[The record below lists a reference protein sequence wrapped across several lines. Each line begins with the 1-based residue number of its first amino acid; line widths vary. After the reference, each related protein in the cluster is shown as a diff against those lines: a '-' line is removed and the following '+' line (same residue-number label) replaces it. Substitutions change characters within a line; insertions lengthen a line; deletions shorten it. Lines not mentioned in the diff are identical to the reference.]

1 MKFLRPKFL
10 RFNFLRSRRGVAAIA
25 ALLLIL
31 FLFRPGV
38 YRLRN
43 RIAVTIGNALG
54 RRVALDNVRV
64 RLLPRPGFDLE
75 GLVIYDDPAFSAEPM
90 IRAQEVSAAI
100 RFRSLLRGRLEI
112 ATLSAS
118 EPSINLVRND
128 QGRWNLASLI
138 ERNAQIPAAPTGK
151 RASERRPAFPY
162 LEAGHARVNFKI
174 GQTKKSYALMDANVA
189 LWQDS
194 ENSWAAR
201 IKAEPVRT
209 DFNLTDTGLLQINAT
224 WQRAPSSRS
233 TPVQLTA
240 QWQNGQLGQITKL
253 LSGRDRGWRGGVS
266 FTAKLSGTP
275 EALQIESETAI
286 EGFHRYDIVGSENVR
301 LATACTG
308 QYNAIASTLADLLCE
323 SPVGDGMLR
332 LRGALSLVAQVPNY
346 DLTLEAEKVPL
357 SSMVR
362 LLRQAKKQTPGDLTA
377 SGLLNAEFRA
387 TRSAPEDSGAAGVSP
402 VQPVGDA
409 RLSTTRHGLL
419 TKWTGNGSAT
429 NVRLSWS
436 AGSAGEN
443 EVAFGTIPLAL
454 VSRIMISRTMVSR
467 TMLAPGS
474 QKAKHGHP
482 TTKEE
487 KDQEP
492 AETHLRIGPVA
503 LSMNASAPV
512 NTGGWVSAAGYR
524 FFLLGDMELKDLFR
538 LENVLALP
546 VTRPPAEGEAKLDVS
561 VSGPWQGFAAPTILG
576 TAQLRNVR
584 AEMRGLNTPIE
595 ISSAVITLA
604 PDAVLMQKISA
615 RTGSTHW
622 NGAVT
627 APRHCA
633 LPGPVPGIVPGSVP
647 NCVFQ
652 FDLTADQLAI
662 GDLTAWFAPHPAKR
676 PWYRILNSDSNQ
688 PLGPSPLLAIQAHG
702 NLHVDQFGLKKVSVT
717 QVATQVD
724 VDRGKITL
732 IALRAQLLQG
742 THQGNW
748 TIDLSNHDLS
758 KHDLSNHDVS
768 TPDTSPDDASTPNV
782 RYHGAGRFNDIALA
796 QVGTLM
802 NDDWIAGTA
811 DGKFDVEGSGD
822 SFRELRAQ
830 SGKLQ
835 FVMRNGSLPHIE
847 IPGSPV
853 PLPVHRFTG
862 ELHLKKG
869 VWELS
874 AGRLESRD
882 GIYQVSGTDSP
893 GSGFDFAL
901 TRGDE
906 QSWTLTG
913 TLAKPHLV
921 PRSRTVAKRTDENV
935 NLKTGKP

>member
-1 MKFLRPKFL
+1 MK
-10 RFNFLRSRRGVAAIA
+10 FLRSRRGVAAVA

-43 RIAVTIGNALG
+43 RIAITIGSALG
-54 RRVALDNVRV
+54 RRVGLDSVRL

-112 ATLSAS
+112 ATLSAT

-128 QGRWNLASLI
+128 QGRWNLASLL

-151 RASERRPAFPY
+151 PPSERRPAFPY

-174 GQTKKSYALMDANVA
+174 GQTKKSYALMDADVA

-224 WQRAPSSRS
+224 WQRAPSLRL
-233 TPVQLTA
+233 TPVQLTV

-253 LSGRDRGWRGGVS
+253 LSGKDRGWRGGIS

-275 EALQIESETAI
+275 EALQIESATAI
-286 EGFHRYDIVGSENVR
+286 EGFHRYDIAGSENVR
-301 LATACTG
+301 LGTACSG
-308 QYNAIASTLADLLCE
+308 NYNAITSTLADLLCE
-323 SPVGDGMLR
+323 SPVGDGTLR
-332 LRGALSLVAQVPNY
+332 LSGTLDLTAQPRTY
-346 DLTLEAEKVPL
+346 DLTIKAEEVPL
-357 SSMVR
+357 NSVVR

-387 TRSAPEDSGAAGVSP
+387 TRSAPEDGGATGASPVHPSGVSR
-402 VQPVGDA
+402 V
-409 RLSTTRHGLL
+409 STTRHGLL
-419 TKWTGNGSAT
+419 TKWTGDGSAT
-429 NVRLSWS
+429 NVRLLSS
-436 AGSAGEN
+436 AGNAGED
-443 EVAFGTIPLAL
+443 EVAFGTIPMAL
-454 VSRIMISRTMVSR
+454 VSRTIVSRTMVSP
-467 TMLAPGS
+467 TMVSRSMAAADS
-474 QKAKHGHP
+474 RQAKHGYP
-482 TTKEE
+482 RTKEE
-487 KDQEP
+487 KDAEP

-512 NTGGWVSAAGYR
+512 NAGGWVSAAGYR

-546 VTRPPAEGEAKLDVS
+546 VTRPAAEGAAKLDVS
-561 VSGPWQGFAAPTILG
+561 VSGPWQGFAAPAILG

-595 ISSAVITLA
+595 ISSAAMTLA

-627 APRHCA
+627 APRHC
-633 LPGPVPGIVPGSVP
+633 VPPGSLP

-652 FDLTADQLAI
+652 FDLTADQFSI
-662 GDLTAWFAPHPAKR
+662 GDLAAWFTLHPAKR
-676 PWYRILNSDSNQ
+676 PWYRILNSNSNQ

-702 NLHVDQFGLKKVSVT
+702 SLHVDQFVLNKVLVT
-717 QVATQVD
+717 QVSTQVN

-732 IALRAQLLQG
+732 TALRAQLLQG

-748 TIDLSNHDLS
+748 TIDLSKHDMSKQDLS
-758 KHDLSNHDVS
+758 TSDAS
-768 TPDTSPDDASTPNV
+768 TDDASTPSV
-782 RYHGAGRFNDIALA
+782 RYHGAGTLNDIALV

-802 NDDWIAGTA
+802 NDNWIAGTV
-811 DGKFDVEGSGD
+811 DGNFDVEGSGD

-835 FVMRNGSLPHIE
+835 FVMRKGSLPHIE
-847 IPGSPV
+847 IPGSPA

-882 GIYQVSGTDSP
+882 GIYRVSGTDSP
-893 GSGFDFAL
+893 SSGLDLILA
-901 TRGDE
+901 RGDE

-913 TLAKPHLV
+913 TLAKPHLA
-921 PRSRTVAKRTDENV
+921 PGSRTVAKRTDANV
-935 NLKTGKP
+935 KTVKPQN

>member
-1 MKFLRPKFL
+1 MK
-10 RFNFLRSRRGVAAIA
+10 FLRSRRGVAAVA
-25 ALLLIL
+25 ALLLVL

-43 RIAVTIGNALG
+43 RIAITIGSALG
-54 RRVALDNVRV
+54 RRVALDSVRL

-112 ATLSAS
+112 ATLSAN

-128 QGRWNLASLI
+128 EGRWNLASLL

-151 RASERRPAFPY
+151 PASGRRPAFPY

-174 GQTKKSYALMDANVA
+174 GQTKKSYALMDADVA

-194 ENSWAAR
+194 ENSWSAR

-224 WQRAPSSRS
+224 WQRAPSLRS
-233 TPVQLTA
+233 TPVQLTV
-240 QWQNGQLGQITKL
+240 QWQKGQLGQITKL
-253 LSGRDRGWRGGVS
+253 LSGKDRGWRGGVS

-275 EALQIESETAI
+275 EALRIESKTAI

-301 LATACTG
+301 LATGCSG
-308 QYNAIASTLADLLCE
+308 QYNAVTSTLADLLCE
-323 SPVGDGMLR
+323 SPVSDGTLR
-332 LRGALSLVAQVPNY
+332 LRGALSLVDQLPTY
-346 DLTLEAEKVPL
+346 DLTLEAEQVPL
-357 SSMVR
+357 TSVVR
-362 LLRQAKKQTPGDLTA
+362 LLRQAKKQIPGDLTA
-377 SGLLNAEFRA
+377 SGLLNAEFHA
-387 TRSAPEDSGAAGVSP
+387 TRSVPGVAGRGSL
-402 VQPVGDA
+402 QQ
-409 RLSTTRHGLL
+409 
-419 TKWTGNGSAT
+419 WTGNGSAT
-429 NVRLSWS
+429 NVRLLWS
-436 AGSAGEN
+436 AGNAGED

-454 VSRIMISRTMVSR
+454 VSRTI
-467 TMLAPGS
+467 S

-482 TTKEE
+482 RTKEE
-487 KDQEP
+487 KDAEP

-512 NTGGWVSAAGYR
+512 NAGGWVSAAGYR

-546 VTRPPAEGEAKLDVS
+546 VTRPPAEGSAKLDVS
-561 VSGPWQGFAAPTILG
+561 VSGPWRGFAAPATLG

-584 AEMRGLNTPIE
+584 AAMRGLNAPIE
-595 ISSAVITLA
+595 IGSAAITLA

-622 NGAVT
+622 SGGVT

-633 LPGPVPGIVPGSVP
+633 SPGIVPGSLP

-652 FDLTADQLAI
+652 FDLTADQLAV
-662 GDLTAWFAPHPAKR
+662 GDLAAWFTPHPAKR

-688 PLGPSPLLAIQAHG
+688 PLGPSPLLAIRAHG
-702 NLHVDQFGLKKVSVT
+702 NLHVDQFGLKKVFVT

-724 VDRGKITL
+724 LDRGKITL
-732 IALRAQLLQG
+732 TALRAQLLQG

-748 TIDLSNHDLS
+748 TIDLSKQDL
-758 KHDLSNHDVS
+758 S
-768 TPDTSPDDASTPNV
+768 TPDASTDDASAPNV
-782 RYHGAGRFNDIALA
+782 RYHGAGTLNDIALA

-802 NDDWIAGTA
+802 NDDWIAGTV
-811 DGKFDVEGSGD
+811 DGNFDVEGSGD

-830 SGKLQ
+830 SHGKLQ

-862 ELHLKKG
+862 ALHLKKG
-869 VWELS
+869 VWELA

-882 GIYQVSGTDSP
+882 GIYQVSGTASP
-893 GSGFDFAL
+893 GSGFDFVL

-913 TLAKPHLV
+913 TLAKPHV
-921 PRSRTVAKRTDENV
+921 AAGSRTVAKRTDANANV
-935 NLKTGKP
+935 KTVKP

>member
-1 MKFLRPKFL
+1 M
-10 RFNFLRSRRGVAAIA
+10 AAVA

-43 RIAVTIGNALG
+43 RIAITIGSALG
-54 RRVALDNVRV
+54 RRVALDSVRL

-90 IRAQEVSAAI
+90 IRAQEVYAAI

-112 ATLSAS
+112 ATLSAT

-151 RASERRPAFPY
+151 PASERRPAFPY

-174 GQTKKSYALMDANVA
+174 GQTKKSYALMDADVA

-209 DFNLTDTGLLQINAT
+209 DFNLTDTGLVQINAT
-224 WQRAPSSRS
+224 WQRAQSLRL
-233 TPVQLTA
+233 TPVQLTV

-286 EGFHRYDIVGSENVR
+286 EGFHRYDIAGSENVR
-301 LATACTG
+301 LGTACSG
-308 QYNAIASTLADLLCE
+308 QYNAITSTLADLLCE
-323 SPVGDGMLR
+323 SPVSDGTLR
-332 LRGALSLVAQVPNY
+332 LRGTFDLTAQLRTY

-357 SSMVR
+357 NSVVR
-362 LLRQAKKQTPGDLTA
+362 LLRQAKKQIPGDLTA

-387 TRSAPEDSGAAGVSP
+387 TRSAPEDGGAMGASP
-402 VQPVGDA
+402 VQPGGDA
-409 RLSTTRHGLL
+409 RLSTARHGLL

-429 NVRLSWS
+429 NVRLSSS
-436 AGSAGEN
+436 AENAGED

-454 VSRIMISRTMVSR
+454 VSRAKVSPTMVSR
-467 TMLAPGS
+467 THGGRRFAAGQAP
-474 QKAKHGHP
+474 P
-482 TTKEE
+482 TKEE
-487 KDQEP
+487 KDPEP

-503 LSMNASAPV
+503 LSMNASPPV
-512 NTGGWVSAAGYR
+512 NAGGWVSAAGYR

-546 VTRPPAEGEAKLDVS
+546 VTRPPAEGSAKLDVS

-584 AEMRGLNTPIE
+584 AEMRGLNMPIE
-595 ISSAVITLA
+595 ISSATMTLA

-633 LPGPVPGIVPGSVP
+633 SPSIVPSSVPGSLP

-652 FDLTADQLAI
+652 FDLAADQLSI
-662 GDLTAWFAPHPAKR
+662 EDLTAWFTPHPAKR
-676 PWYRILNSDSNQ
+676 PWYRILNSNSNQ
-688 PLGPSPLLAIQAHG
+688 PLGPSPLLAIQSHG
-702 NLHVDQFGLKKVSVT
+702 NLHVDQFGLKKVLVT
-717 QVATQVD
+717 QVATQVNL
-724 VDRGKITL
+724 DRGKITL
-732 IALRAQLLQG
+732 TALRAQLLQG

-748 TIDLSNHDLS
+748 TIDLSKHDMSKQDLS
-758 KHDLSNHDVS
+758 KDDMSSHALSTSDAS
-768 TPDTSPDDASTPNV
+768 TDDASTPNV
-782 RYHGAGRFNDIALA
+782 RYHGAGTLNDIALA

-802 NDDWIAGTA
+802 NDAWIAGTV
-811 DGKFDVEGSGD
+811 DGNFDVEGSGD

-853 PLPVHRFTG
+853 PLPVHRLTG

-882 GIYQVSGTDSP
+882 GIYRVSGTDSP
-893 GSGFDFAL
+893 SSGLDLVLA
-901 TRGDE
+901 RGDE

-913 TLAKPHLV
+913 TLAKPHLT
-921 PRSRTVAKRTDENV
+921 PGSRTVAKRTDENV
-935 NLKTGKP
+935 KTVKP